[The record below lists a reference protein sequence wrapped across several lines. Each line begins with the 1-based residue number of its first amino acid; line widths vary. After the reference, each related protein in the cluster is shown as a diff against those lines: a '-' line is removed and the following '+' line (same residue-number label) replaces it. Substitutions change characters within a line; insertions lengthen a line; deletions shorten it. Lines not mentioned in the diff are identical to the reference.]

1 MLTRTTADT
10 KLPAA
15 ALAAELGRLGIPFV
29 TFSADDRPL
38 PPPAPDMLL
47 ASLAMSD
54 EARLR
59 MALIPLF
66 LTLPNHARSVTEAAV
81 ALPARAQVTLVCYY
95 TAAMLLQRKYA
106 QRLSRLGIDHA
117 PLPDLF
123 GRELGLSPA
132 DDADSSLARLA
143 KRHAELSG
151 RPLNWRGTYEQAA
164 MRFMQ
169 RVEWETKQAES

>member
-1 MLTRTTADT
+1 MLTATTADT

-29 TFSADDRPL
+29 FFSTDDRPF
-38 PPPAPDMLL
+38 PPPAPDILL

-66 LTLPNHARSVTEAAV
+66 MTLSDYARSVTEAAV
-81 ALPARAQVTLVCYY
+81 VLPAPARITLVCYY
-95 TAAMLLQRKYA
+95 TAAMLLQRKHA
-106 QRLSRLGIDHA
+106 RRLSRLEIDHA

-123 GRELGLSPA
+123 GRELGLLPA
-132 DDADSSLARLA
+132 DDVDSSLARLA

-169 RVEWETKQAES
+169 RMEWETRQAAS

>member
-1 MLTRTTADT
+1 MTKGTSNDT

-15 ALAAELGRLGIPFV
+15 ALAAELGRLGIAFV
-29 TFSADDRPL
+29 SFSADDQPS
-38 PPPAPDMLL
+38 PPPTPGALL

-66 LTLPNHARSVTEAAV
+66 LALPEYAHSADEAAG
-81 ALPARAQVTLVCYY
+81 ALSGRARVTLVCYY
-95 TAAMLLQRKYA
+95 TAALLLQRKYVRHLI
-106 QRLSRLGIDHA
+106 QLGIDHA

-123 GRELGLSPA
+123 GRELGLPPA

-143 KRHAELSG
+143 ERHAELSG
-151 RPLNWRGTYEQAA
+151 QSLNWRGTYEQAA
-164 MRFMQ
+164 KRYMQ
-169 RVEWETKQAES
+169 RLKWEAERAVS

>member
-1 MLTRTTADT
+1 MATGTSAET

-15 ALAAELGRLGIPFV
+15 ALAAELGRLGIAFV
-29 TFSADDRPL
+29 TFSTDDRPS
-38 PPPAPDMLL
+38 PPPAPDTLL
-47 ASLAMSD
+47 ASLAMSG

-66 LTLPNHARSVTEAAV
+66 LARPDYASSADEAAG
-81 ALPARAQVTLVCYY
+81 ALSGRARVTLVCYY
-95 TAAMLLQRKYA
+95 TAAMLLQRKHTR
-106 QRLSRLGIDHA
+106 RLIQLGIDHA

-123 GRELGLSPA
+123 GRELGLPPT

-151 RPLNWRGTYEQAA
+151 QSLNWAGTYEQTAK
-164 MRFMQ
+164 RYMQ
-169 RVEWETKQAES
+169 RLKWEAQQAVS